1 MALFKDKKDLDK
13 VGPIRSAR
21 HYFINY
27 VLEHNAIYAHIGQ
40 SPQAESDLKTMKI
53 ADINGQLFDSQR
65 SRNKQNDHEY
75 WRDRKKSAPHN
86 SYSSIENLTNIAKK
100 LGYAVEQNFKKVL
113 NLSADEIN
121 LENIEGKNDVVE
133 AQKITAGYHS
143 KNMNEFNYDKE
154 TKTYTKKAKGIQAK
168 EEITGE
174 EYKIKNLII
183 LQTTSTEIRDGENK
197 GRIDVKNVGAL
208 NGYYITNGKAKKII
222 ARKESRYDIT
232 KYYDLEGNEI
242 KLNDG
247 NTYVMV
253 MPEKEKITITAPEV
267 EKEKQATD
275 KTEEK
280 EGNNKKETSKKPS
293 TTTRRR

>member
-86 SYSSIENLTNIAKK
+86 SYSSID
-100 LGYAVEQNFKKVL
+100 

-133 AQKITAGYHS
+133 AQKIIAGYHS

-280 EGNNKKETSKKPS
+280 EENNKKETSKKPS

>member
-1 MALFKDKKDLDK
+1 
-13 VGPIRSAR
+13 
-21 HYFINY
+21 
-27 VLEHNAIYAHIGQ
+27 
-40 SPQAESDLKTMKI
+40 MKI

-86 SYSSIENLTNIAKK
+86 SYSSIDNLTNIAKK
-100 LGYAVEQNFKKVL
+100 LGYAVEQSFKKVL

-133 AQKITAGYHS
+133 AEKITAGYHS
-143 KNMNEFNYDKE
+143 KNMNEFKYDKE

-253 MPEKEKITITAPEV
+253 MPEKEKVTITGAETTGST
-267 EKEKQATD
+267 E

-280 EGNNKKETSKKPS
+280 VVNNKKETSKKPS
-293 TTTRRR
+293 TSTTTRRR

>member
-21 HYFINY
+21 PYFINY
-27 VLEHNAIYAHIGQ
+27 VLEHDAIYAHIGQ
-40 SPQAESDLKTMKI
+40 SPQAEYDIKALKI

-65 SRNKQNDHEY
+65 SRNTQNDHEY
-75 WRDRKKSAPHN
+75 WRDRKKNAPHN
-86 SYSSIENLTNIAKK
+86 AYTSITNLTNIAKK
-100 LGYAVEQNFKKVL
+100 LGYPIEKTFKRVL
-113 NLSADEIN
+113 NLSVDEIN
-121 LENIEGKNDVVE
+121 LEKLSNIDDVQD
-133 AQKITAGYHS
+133 AIKIRAGYHS
-143 KNMNEFNYDKE
+143 QNMNEFKYNE
-154 TKTYTKKAKGIQAK
+154 TEKVYTKKAKGIDAK

-197 GRIDVKNVGAL
+197 GRLDIKTVGAL
-208 NGYYITNGKAKKII
+208 KGYYITNGKAKEII

-247 NTYVMV
+247 NTYVMII
-253 MPEKEKITITAPEV
+253 PEKEKITITGGAQTET
-267 EKEKQATD
+267 E

-280 EGNNKKETSKKPS
+280 MVNNKKETSKKPS
-293 TTTRRR
+293 TSTTTIRR

>member
-86 SYSSIENLTNIAKK
+86 SYSSIDNLTNIAKR
-100 LGYAVEQNFKKVL
+100 LGYAVEQSFKKVL

-133 AQKITAGYHS
+133 AEKITAGYHS
-143 KNMNEFNYDKE
+143 KNMNEFKYDKE
-154 TKTYTKKAKGIQAK
+154 TKTYIKKAKGIQH
-168 EEITGE
+168 I
-174 EYKIKNLII
+174 LIF
-183 LQTTSTEIRDGENK
+183 
-197 GRIDVKNVGAL
+197 
-208 NGYYITNGKAKKII
+208 
-222 ARKESRYDIT
+222 
-232 KYYDLEGNEI
+232 
-242 KLNDG
+242 
-247 NTYVMV
+247 
-253 MPEKEKITITAPEV
+253 
-267 EKEKQATD
+267 
-275 KTEEK
+275 
-280 EGNNKKETSKKPS
+280 
-293 TTTRRR
+293 

>member
-1 MALFKDKKDLDK
+1 M
-13 VGPIRSAR
+13 
-21 HYFINY
+21 
-27 VLEHNAIYAHIGQ
+27 LEHNAIYAHIGQ

-65 SRNKQNDHEY
+65 ARNKQNDHEY

-86 SYSSIENLTNIAKK
+86 SYSSIDNLTNIAKK
-100 LGYAVEQNFKKVL
+100 LGYAVEQSFKKVL

-133 AQKITAGYHS
+133 AEKITAGYHS
-143 KNMNEFNYDKE
+143 KNMNEFKYDKE
-154 TKTYTKKAKGIQAK
+154 TKTYIKKAKGIQAK

-208 NGYYITNGKAKKII
+208 NGYYKSDRT
-222 ARKESRYDIT
+222 
-232 KYYDLEGNEI
+232 
-242 KLNDG
+242 
-247 NTYVMV
+247 
-253 MPEKEKITITAPEV
+253 
-267 EKEKQATD
+267 
-275 KTEEK
+275 
-280 EGNNKKETSKKPS
+280 
-293 TTTRRR
+293 

>member
-1 MALFKDKKDLDK
+1 M
-13 VGPIRSAR
+13 
-21 HYFINY
+21 
-27 VLEHNAIYAHIGQ
+27 LEHNAIYAHIGQ

-253 MPEKEKITITAPEV
+253 MPEKEKVTITGAETISTPE
-267 EKEKQATD
+267 

-280 EGNNKKETSKKPS
+280 EGNNKKETSKKSS
-293 TTTRRR
+293 TTTRRRQNIKGENF

>member
-1 MALFKDKKDLDK
+1 
-13 VGPIRSAR
+13 
-21 HYFINY
+21 
-27 VLEHNAIYAHIGQ
+27 
-40 SPQAESDLKTMKI
+40 MKI

-133 AQKITAGYHS
+133 AQKIIAGYHS

-280 EGNNKKETSKKPS
+280 EENNKKETSKKPS

>member
-21 HYFINY
+21 PYFINY
-27 VLEHNAIYAHIGQ
+27 VLEHDAIYAHIGQ
-40 SPQAESDLKTMKI
+40 SPQAEYDIKALKI

-65 SRNKQNDHEY
+65 
-75 WRDRKKSAPHN
+75 PHN
-86 SYSSIENLTNIAKK
+86 AYTSITKLTNIAKK
-100 LGYAVEQNFKKVL
+100 LGYPIEKTFKRVL
-113 NLSADEIN
+113 NLSVDEIN
-121 LENIEGKNDVVE
+121 LEKLSSIDDVQD
-133 AQKITAGYHS
+133 AIKIRAGYHS
-143 KNMNEFNYDKE
+143 QNMNEFKYNE
-154 TKTYTKKAKGIQAK
+154 TEKVYTKKAKGIDAK

-197 GRIDVKNVGAL
+197 GRLDIKTVGAL
-208 NGYYITNGKAKKII
+208 KGYYITNGKAKEII

-247 NTYVMV
+247 NTYVMII
-253 MPEKEKITITAPEV
+253 PEKEKITITGGD
-267 EKEKQATD
+267 QTATE

-280 EGNNKKETSKKPS
+280 MVNNKKETSKKPS
-293 TTTRRR
+293 TSTTTRRR

>member
-1 MALFKDKKDLDK
+1 
-13 VGPIRSAR
+13 
-21 HYFINY
+21 
-27 VLEHNAIYAHIGQ
+27 
-40 SPQAESDLKTMKI
+40 MKI

-280 EGNNKKETSKKPS
+280 EENNKKETSKKPS
-293 TTTRRR
+293 TSTRRR